1 MAINDILSV
10 YRQSLV
16 SERQARVAEAQMA
29 LQAMQFETQQGFR
42 ESGRQR
48 EDVIMALNEAKGGA
62 QESIT
67 SDASSIAMRFSTI
80 PEIANAKQEIV
91 EGTNQYKDP
100 DKIVENLKESYK
112 FTDSEASNILNVV
125 NYYNLASSNPK
136 FAGEAQK
143 AAVNIGIQ
151 IAGQYDAWEREG
163 ADPEVLKDL
172 DFLKALNKSGVIDLD
187 SIDPLMRQ
195 QSSDIFLG
203 VAQGTQ
209 MLENISSEF
218 TEFAKQDYEVQRPIT
233 IGDFDTSQQDVQSV
247 DFMDLATAL
256 GASIG
261 LGPED
266 VPTTTTAKVDL
277 PSINDDS
284 SQKIISSLDF
294 LEKKDLDRITK
305 EIETL
310 SSTIS
315 SKEKTLQ
322 TKTSKRDTLISELD
336 NVKSDK
342 RELLKK
348 VKYYDKIDD
357 KKSMK
362 STMKEIKKLNNII
375 NTSKASKER
384 KAINL
389 MDTNPNALTMG
400 GYYPDTITK
409 EIADLSS
416 EINSLKRKK
425 VNYGYDLDMTDID

>member
-172 DFLKALNKSGVIDLD
+172 DYPPELLD
-187 SIDPLMRQ
+187 TIQ
-195 QSSDIFLG
+195 
-203 VAQGTQ
+203 
-209 MLENISSEF
+209 NISC
-218 TEFAKQDYEVQRPIT
+218 K
-233 IGDFDTSQQDVQSV
+233 
-247 DFMDLATAL
+247 
-256 GASIG
+256 
-261 LGPED
+261 
-266 VPTTTTAKVDL
+266 
-277 PSINDDS
+277 
-284 SQKIISSLDF
+284 
-294 LEKKDLDRITK
+294 
-305 EIETL
+305 
-310 SSTIS
+310 
-315 SKEKTLQ
+315 
-322 TKTSKRDTLISELD
+322 LI
-336 NVKSDK
+336 
-342 RELLKK
+342 
-348 VKYYDKIDD
+348 
-357 KKSMK
+357 
-362 STMKEIKKLNNII
+362 
-375 NTSKASKER
+375 
-384 KAINL
+384 
-389 MDTNPNALTMG
+389 
-400 GYYPDTITK
+400 
-409 EIADLSS
+409 
-416 EINSLKRKK
+416 
-425 VNYGYDLDMTDID
+425 

>member
-16 SERQARVAEAQMA
+16 SERQSRVAEAQMA

-42 ESGRQR
+42 ETGRQR

-67 SDASSIAMRFSTI
+67 SDASSIAIRFSTI
-80 PEIANAKQEIV
+80 PEIANAKTE
-91 EGTNQYKDP
+91 EDGTYTDSE
-100 DKIVENLKESYK
+100 KIVKNLKKSYK

-143 AAVNIGIQ
+143 AAVNMGVQ

-172 DFLKALNKSGVIDLD
+172 KFLKALNKSGVIDLD

-209 MLENISSEF
+209 MLENISTEF

-233 IGDFDTSQQDVQSV
+233 IGDFDDSQQDVQSV

-266 VPTTTTAKVDL
+266 TSPITTANVNL
-277 PSINDDS
+277 ASINDDS
-284 SQKIISSLDF
+284 SERIISSLDF
-294 LEKKDLDRITK
+294 LEKKDLDRIEKELGDLTTK
-305 EIETL
+305 
-310 SSTIS
+310 IS
-315 SKEKTLQ
+315 GKEKVLQ
-322 TKTSKRDTLISELD
+322 TKKSKRDTLISELD
-336 NVKSDK
+336 VVKSDK
-342 RELLKK
+342 KELVKK

-362 STMKEIKKLNNII
+362 STMKEIKKLNSII
-375 NTSKASKER
+375 NTSAASKEI
-384 KAINL
+384 KAISL
-389 MDTNPNALTMG
+389 MDTNPNILTTG
-400 GYYPDTITK
+400 GYYPNTITK

-425 VNYGYDLDMTDID
+425 INYGYDLDMTDID

>member
-16 SERQARVAEAQMA
+16 SERQSRVAEAQMA

-42 ESGRQR
+42 ETGRQR

-67 SDASSIAMRFSTI
+67 SDASSIAIRFSTI
-80 PEIANAKQEIV
+80 PEIANAKTE
-91 EGTNQYKDP
+91 EDGTYTDSE
-100 DKIVENLKESYK
+100 KIVKNLKKSYK

-143 AAVNIGIQ
+143 AAVNMGVQ

-172 DFLKALNKSGVIDLD
+172 KFLKALNKSGVIDLD

-209 MLENISSEF
+209 MLENISTEF

-233 IGDFDTSQQDVQSV
+233 IGDFDDSQQDVQSV

-266 VPTTTTAKVDL
+266 TSPITTANVNL
-277 PSINDDS
+277 ASINDDS
-284 SQKIISSLDF
+284 SERIISSLDF
-294 LEKKDLDRITK
+294 LEKKDLDRIEKELGDLTTK
-305 EIETL
+305 
-310 SSTIS
+310 IS
-315 SKEKTLQ
+315 GKEKVLQ
-322 TKTSKRDTLISELD
+322 TKQSKRDTLISELD
-336 NVKSDK
+336 VVKSDK
-342 RELLKK
+342 KELVKK

-362 STMKEIKKLNNII
+362 STMKEIKKLNSII
-375 NTSKASKER
+375 NTSAASKEI
-384 KAINL
+384 KAISL
-389 MDTNPNALTMG
+389 MDTNPNILTTG
-400 GYYPDTITK
+400 GYYPNTITK

-425 VNYGYDLDMTDID
+425 INYGYDLDMTDID